1 MKKSY
6 NWDDERRPRVRV
18 EPEAISSIQ
27 EKTITRGARKFARR
41 QMMMIL
47 ESSEWGKIRTRR
59 TRSQQ
64 EGKNGGASTTRQT
77 PLSHLLDSFRK
88 LPIGISLFLDSRL
101 FPHSFVEFCK
111 RNKNL

>member
-27 EKTITRGARKFARR
+27 GKTIARGARMFARR

-47 ESSEWGKIRTRR
+47 ESSEWGKTRR
-59 TRSQQ
+59 TRSHNKKK
-64 EGKNGGASTTRQT
+64 EWRRREDNKSA
-77 PLSHLLDSFRK
+77 PL
-88 LPIGISLFLDSRL
+88 
-101 FPHSFVEFCK
+101 
-111 RNKNL
+111 